1 MSSITYKAI
10 DRESGIKWCVRA
22 VMPGGLYGLNHCLTY
37 DENKTDPLIEFYDM
51 DSMAAKQMRQSDNK
65 TESYLAE
72 EYGQFVSRYY
82 LSTLLKDR
90 NIDAVNLDNGGKMI
104 GECPGINLDGGVDRW
119 EVSGQFVNE
128 ALSELIN
135 AINEQEMAS

>member
-22 VMPGGLYGLNHCLTY
+22 VLPGGLYGLNHCLTY

-51 DSMAAKQMRQSDNK
+51 DSEAAKEARLSINK
-65 TESYLAE
+65 TAAYLAE

-82 LSTLLKDR
+82 LSTLMKNR
-90 NIDAVNLDNGGKMI
+90 TIG

-135 AINEQEMAS
+135 AINDQEIAS

>member
-51 DSMAAKQMRQSDNK
+51 DSMAAKHMRQSDNK

-90 NIDAVNLDNGGKMI
+90 TIG
-104 GECPGINLDGGVDRW
+104 GECPGINLDGGIDRW
-119 EVSGQFVNE
+119 TVSGQFVRE
-128 ALSELIN
+128 ALFELTN
-135 AINEQEMAS
+135 AMNEQEMAS